1 MKLRYFLLFFIVF
14 LQCDFLLISCRTKDT
29 DRFKADEV
37 SANEGAVFAADEA
50 MADEANAVTAD
61 EAPEPEAAMVL
72 DLAEGPNF
80 ILLLYRDPL
89 YREEVAAFFRKLCGS
104 ADIAEVILKG
114 SDAFNIRPALA
125 FSLCAEESAYN
136 PHALNRNKNDTID
149 RGLFQLNSQTFPKLK
164 VEDFYNPSVNARY
177 GLAHLRWCL
186 DTAGTELAGL
196 AMYNAGSSRVNS
208 IGTPKKTLDYISR
221 ILMRQQKIEELFLSE
236 YAGFNRGETIA
247 EEIKKPF
254 VLSLLT
260 PLGGR

>member
-1 MKLRYFLLFFIVF
+1 MKLSYIFP
-14 LQCDFLLISCRTKDT
+14 FLLIFFLCGFLSFSCRTKDA
-29 DRFKADEV
+29 DRYDENGV
-37 SANEGAVFAADEA
+37 SVDDAEAADHA
-50 MADEANAVTAD
+50 AGAVTAE
-61 EAPEPEAAMVL
+61 EAQEPGAAMVL
-72 DLAEGPNF
+72 DFSERPNF

-89 YREEVAAFFRKLCGS
+89 CKEEVLAFFRKLSGS
-104 ADIAEVILKG
+104 ADIAAEILK
-114 SDAFNIRPALA
+114 SADAFNIKPALA

-164 VEDFYNPSVNARY
+164 VEDFYNPGINAWY

-196 AMYNAGSSRVNS
+196 AMYNAGSNRVSS
-208 IGTPKKTLDYISR
+208 IGTPKKTLDYVSR

-236 YAGFNRGETIA
+236 YTGFDRTETIV
-247 EEIKKPF
+247 EEVKKPF